1 MPQLHTAT
9 RHLAHKVAL
18 CTMND
23 VVDEG
28 GTMRLK
34 REEVLLT
41 WAQIE
46 AKRGAYISVAG
57 YTIDDALDKR
67 THLIT
72 VRYRVDLEITSAAW
86 IFEKR
91 LKSAPRWY
99 KVIEILNDHSEFVSI
114 WCRLAEQS
122 DTVTPPVAN
131 DMRGRAVPDGVKL

>member
-9 RHLAHKVAL
+9 RHLTHRVAL

-28 GTMRLK
+28 GTMRLA
-34 REEVLLT
+34 REIVTLT

-46 AKRGAYISVAG
+46 ARRGSFIAVSG
-57 YTIDDALDKR
+57 YTIDDPLEKR

-72 VRYRVDLEITSAAW
+72 VRYRTDLEITSAAW

-114 WCRLAEQS
+114 WCRLVEQS
-122 DTVTPPVAN
+122 DTVTSPVAKMTGA
-131 DMRGRAVPDGVKL
+131 DMPQGVKL

>member
-1 MPQLHTAT
+1 MH
-9 RHLAHKVAL
+9 
-18 CTMND
+18 D

-28 GTMRLK
+28 GTMRLI
-34 REEVLLT
+34 REIVSLT

-46 AKRGAYISVAG
+46 VRRGTFIGLSG
-57 YTIDDALDKR
+57 YAIDDSLEKK

-72 VRYRVDLEITSAAW
+72 VRYRTDLEFTSAAW
-86 IFEKR
+86 IYEKR

-122 DTVTPPVAN
+122 DNTTAPVAS
-131 DMRGRAVPDGVKL
+131 MTGHQMPQGVKL